1 MTQRDIYDS
10 ISVFDYRYYDKAAAE
25 YLSANAVIRYQ
36 LRVELALVQVRCNIG
51 LCTETVVKE
60 VERACSE
67 ITAEEVY
74 AEEDR
79 IHHDIRALVNCI
91 QRRVGDE
98 AKPHVHAG
106 ATSYDIIDTANAMR
120 YRDIMHNVII
130 PELLKLE
137 FILLELAQR
146 EANTSQIG
154 RTHGQHAVPITFG
167 FAIAPFVSRLGGSIE
182 ALKNLVSNLRGKFS
196 GAVGAYNSTALFF
209 ENPRAFEAKILLEL
223 ELIPA
228 EISTQIAPPEPLM
241 RLLDEVGVSAGILG
255 HLARDMRNLQRTEI
269 AEIGE
274 AFGADQVGSSTMP
287 QKRNPINFENVESM
301 WKIITALLLLLPLD
315 QISDHQRDLTGSASG
330 RMYAE
335 IFMCFVSMIKRMTR
349 TMSKLVVDHQ
359 SLDRNLAITKG
370 SILAEPLYL
379 ILASLGHPD
388 AHEAVRKLAQQARD
402 QSVPLEQIV
411 ADNEELA
418 PYIQQMT
425 ARQRAIL
432 SDPLLYR
439 GIAQERAEIISQ
451 NWKAQLQ
458 I

>member
-1 MTQRDIYDS
+1 MTQRDIYNS
-10 ISVFDYRYYDKAAAE
+10 ISVFDYRYYDKAAAD

-36 LRVELALVQVRCNIG
+36 LRVELALVQVRYKLG
-51 LCTETVVKE
+51 LCSETVVKE
-60 VERACSE
+60 VESACSKV
-67 ITAEEVY
+67 TAEEVY

-91 QRRVGDE
+91 QRRVSDE

-120 YRDIMHNVII
+120 YRDLMNKIVI
-130 PELLKLE
+130 PELLT
-137 FILLELAQR
+137 LELILIQLATR
-146 EANTSQIG
+146 EAAATQIG

-167 FAIAPFVSRLGGSIE
+167 FAIAQFVSRLGKSIE
-182 ALKNLVSNLRGKFS
+182 ELRIRINELRGKFS

-209 ENPRAFEAKILLEL
+209 ENPRAFEAEILLEL
-223 ELIPA
+223 GLVPA
-228 EISTQIAPPEPLM
+228 EISTQIAPPEPLA
-241 RLLDEVGVSAGILG
+241 RLLNEVGISAGVFG
-255 HLARDMRNLQRTEI
+255 NFARDMRNLQRTEI
-269 AEIGE
+269 AEVSE
-274 AFGADQVGSSTMP
+274 VFGKSQVGSSTMP
-287 QKRNPINFENVESM
+287 QKRNPINLENIESM
-301 WKIITALLLLLPLD
+301 WKIITALLLLPSLD

-335 IFMCFVSMIKRMTR
+335 IFMCFISMIKRVTK
-349 TMSKLVVDHQ
+349 TASSLVVNHE
-359 SLDRNLAITKG
+359 SLNRNLLMTQG

-388 AHEAVRKLAQQARD
+388 AHEAVRKFAQQARD

-432 SDPLLYR
+432 SDPLLYC

-451 NWKAQLQ
+451 NWKALLQ